1 MKELIPANLDDKNV
15 ITDFVYDIF
24 EGQCVDNVHKHT
36 VSVLGF
42 CLGVATK
49 ITYNTKANWL
59 DISVIDEGVSDETF
73 QKIEDYISPFTDST
87 DENISSCKVSDP
99 TERRIMYN
107 FFFSK

>member
-15 ITDFVYDIF
+15 ITDFIYDIF

-42 CLGVATK
+42 CLDVATK

-59 DISVIDEGVSDETF
+59 EVSVIDKGVSDEIF
-73 QKIEDYISPFTDST
+73 QRIEAYISPFTDST
-87 DENISSCKVSDP
+87 DGNMSSCRV
-99 TERRIMYN
+99 TNVEERSIIYK
-107 FFFSK
+107 FFFSE

>member
-15 ITDFVYDIF
+15 ITDFIYDIF

-42 CLGVATK
+42 CLDVATK

-59 DISVIDEGVSDETF
+59 EISVIDKGVSDEIF
-73 QKIEDYISPFTDST
+73 QRIEAYISPFTDSA
-87 DENISSCKVSDP
+87 DGNMSSCRV
-99 TERRIMYN
+99 TNVEERSIIYK

>member
-15 ITDFVYDIF
+15 ITDFIYDIF

-59 DISVIDEGVSDETF
+59 EVSVIDKGVSDEIF
-73 QKIEDYISPFTDST
+73 QRIEAYISPFTDST
-87 DENISSCKVSDP
+87 DGNMSSCRV
-99 TERRIMYN
+99 TNVEERSIIYK
-107 FFFSK
+107 FFFSE